1 MFQSDRSI
9 IFKNVLD
16 TSLKNQFDFQEQDIL
31 PLFLKYQRKRRILI
45 DLATFLAHVLQL
57 PTRIYWQWLK
67 NSNFM
72 LKSSGDRHFWF
83 KSVKNF
89 KSPEV

>member
-1 MFQSDRSI
+1 MFKSDRSI

-16 TSLKNQFDFQEQDIL
+16 SSLKNQFDFQERDIL

-45 DLATFLAHVLQL
+45 DLVTFLAHVLQL

-67 NSNFM
+67 NSNFG
-72 LKSSGDRHFWF
+72 LKNFSDRHFWF
-83 KSVKNF
+83 KSAKNF
-89 KSPEV
+89 KSL